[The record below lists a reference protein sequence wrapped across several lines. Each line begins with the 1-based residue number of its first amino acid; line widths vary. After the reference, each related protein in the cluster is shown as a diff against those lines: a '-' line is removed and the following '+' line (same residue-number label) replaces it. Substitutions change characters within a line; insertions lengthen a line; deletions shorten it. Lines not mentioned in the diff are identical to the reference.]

1 MKFEKIVEL
10 RSENECNE
18 CFRIMA
24 YLYSKTNNK
33 LQARKYYELAKKYFP
48 HDIELLVEYA
58 LFLEMVELKDAIKI
72 YEKIMELIKSDPT
85 VRPKPELFNNYAVTL
100 IKSKKFDEAKIYLEK
115 AFQINQGQQHDP
127 TLEFFLRFNRGILYE
142 EKGLFSSA
150 KQEFLQLIET
160 NPIVQGT
167 APMTRTDPQT
177 REDQLPERRYT
188 RSPAA
193 LRPGDCLR

>member
-1 MKFEKIVEL
+1 MEL

-33 LQARKYYELAKKYFP
+33 QQARKYYELARKYFP

-58 LFLEMVELKDAIKI
+58 LFLEMVELKDAIKV
-72 YEKIMELIKSDPT
+72 YEKIMELIKSDPNA
-85 VRPKPELFNNYAVTL
+85 RPKPELFNNYAVTL
-100 IKSKKFDEAKIYLEK
+100 IKSKKFDEAKIYLDK
-115 AFQINQGQQHDP
+115 AFQINQGPQHDP

-142 EKGLFSSA
+142 EKGMFSNA
-150 KQEFLQLIET
+150 KQEFLQLIEM

-167 APMTRTDPQT
+167 A
-177 REDQLPERRYT
+177 E
-188 RSPAA
+188 
-193 LRPGDCLR
+193 